1 MFNYCCCYCVWGG
14 VGTPNYGVSL
24 ASLISVLE
32 LLMLLPYRC
41 TYEVS
46 KRPHLSSRN
55 VLTQFWKLFDL
66 TLLPLGTI
74 CSMKAIFQ
82 IEIQS
87 DIWYLSKLCF
97 FFHLISIR
105 KALFVNTYIM
115 RRLEVPSSYWTFFSL
130 IYEASFLLIWG
141 EQLEFSTL
149 IGVKCHAR
157 IPNWVTAFTLL
168 IAKTI
173 PLLFKRE
180 FSQVSWHWQA
190 WLLFIHC
197 NVLMFLRFIFP

>member
-1 MFNYCCCYCVWGG
+1 MCTKLVNDRILLVETCL
-14 VGTPNYGVSL
+14 PNFEN
-24 ASLISVLE
+24 SLIWH
-32 LLMLLPYRC
+32 C
-41 TYEVS
+41 F
-46 KRPHLSSRN
+46 HLTLF
-55 VLTQFWKLFDL
+55 VAWKLFFKLKYIVTFD
-66 TLLPLGTI
+66 T
-74 CSMKAIFQ
+74 C
-82 IEIQS
+82 QS
-87 DIWYLSKLCF
+87 YVF
-97 FFHLISIR
+97 FIHLISII

-115 RRLEVPSSYWTFFSL
+115 RRLEVPSSYWTFFFSL

>member
-1 MFNYCCCYCVWGG
+1 MFNYYCCYYCVWGS

-24 ASLISVLE
+24 APLISVLE

-74 CSMKAIFQ
+74 CSMKAFKLKYIVTFDTFQ
-82 IEIQS
+82 S
-87 DIWYLSKLCF
+87 YDFYSSLKYYKG
-97 FFHLISIR
+97 SICE
-105 KALFVNTYIM
+105 YIHNA
-115 RRLEVPSSYWTFFSL
+115 VYGSSVIVLDFFFSL

-180 FSQVSWHWQA
+180 FSQVSWPWQA